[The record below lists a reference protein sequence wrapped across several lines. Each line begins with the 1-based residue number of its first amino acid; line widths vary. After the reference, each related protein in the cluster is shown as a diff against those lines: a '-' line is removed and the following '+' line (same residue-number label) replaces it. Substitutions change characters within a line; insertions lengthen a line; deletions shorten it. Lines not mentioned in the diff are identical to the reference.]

1 MKLYPLI
8 FASLSQGEIKI
19 VLTLLCTDRK
29 LFFFHQGTSLCDG
42 QTNLFAVTCSAGS
55 AKIVVDE
62 DCRSAKYSFI
72 DWDATFIHGDSGK
85 LTDTNVDSL
94 G

>member
-1 MKLYPLI
+1 MKLFPLI
-8 FASLSQGEIKI
+8 FASLSQGEIEI
-19 VLTLLCTDRK
+19 VLTLCTTN
-29 LFFFHQGTSLCDG
+29 LNFHQGSSLCDG
-42 QTNLFAVTCSAGS
+42 QTSLFAVTCSAGS

-62 DCRSAKYSFI
+62 VCRSAKYSFI

-85 LTDTNVDSL
+85 LTDADVDSL